1 MEKISVTELKE
12 MIKSKFAEK
21 GVTSE
26 DINEEVL
33 KSITERIK
41 SEVNSNV
48 AKAQENSV
56 NNDDSSVSVDI
67 SSQPLG
73 VPGETPE
80 AITTST
86 EVAAPDAEEIYRKEG
101 ELEEKERLLRQKE
114 EELRRMEEELENRK
128 KEMEYQPIIPEK
140 FQDMG
145 SEKFFVFDKNTLSAG
160 SEKLSK
166 LDMNLVD
173 EPDRKTNMHDL
184 WLKDGKRNSEIFLVN
199 FEKIGD
205 IIFNPFEGTSEFVSS
220 FEQEKELSGPTSTD
234 DYEDSENS
242 IPGNMVDSIAPI
254 KDVTQPMSNNMGLD
268 VQSGEYQNIDSNVDV
283 VNVPEEDFEN
293 LLNSK
298 LKEIVKDYLSGQ
310 LVLGQKKND

>member
-268 VQSGEYQNIDSNVDV
+268 VQYGEYQNIDSNVNV

>member
-268 VQSGEYQNIDSNVDV
+268 VQYGEYQNIDSNADV

>member
-33 KSITERIK
+33 KSITEKIK

-48 AKAQENSV
+48 VKTQQNSV

-173 EPDRKTNMHDL
+173 EPDRKTSMHDL

-234 DYEDSENS
+234 DYEEPENS
-242 IPGNMVDSIAPI
+242 TPGNMVDSIAPI

-298 LKEIVKDYLSGQ
+298 LKEIVKSYLSGQ
-310 LVLGQKKND
+310 LVLGPKNND

>member
-268 VQSGEYQNIDSNVDV
+268 VQSGEYQNIDSNVNV

>member
-310 LVLGQKKND
+310 LVLGQKNND